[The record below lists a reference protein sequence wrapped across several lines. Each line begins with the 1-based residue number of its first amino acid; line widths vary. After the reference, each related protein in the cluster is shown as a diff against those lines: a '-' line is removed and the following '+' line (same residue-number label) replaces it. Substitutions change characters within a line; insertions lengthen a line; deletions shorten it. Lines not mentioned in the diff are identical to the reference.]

1 MDERVE
7 ERVSVPR
14 SEIRGRDAGRGDVRV
29 QSGAK
34 R

>member
-1 MDERVE
+1 ME

-14 SEIRGRDAGRGDVRV
+14 SEIRERDAERGDVRV

>member
-1 MDERVE
+1 ME

-14 SEIRGRDAGRGDVRV
+14 SEIRERDAERGDVRV
-29 QSGAK
+29 QSPAK